1 VTAAELELAV
11 TTAPASQRIP
21 YDSDEQ
27 HDPCSQVSPMRVL
40 LVEDER
46 ATARL
51 LAKGLREQAYA
62 VDVVHDGL
70 LASERLAD
78 SDYDIVV
85 LDVMLPRQSGLD
97 VCRRLRASGQHVPVL
112 ILTARDGVD
121 ARIAGLDTGADD
133 YLTKPFD
140 FGELLARMRA
150 LIRRRSLPLAPD
162 RIVVGTLT
170 IDSRIRQLFVGAQP
184 VVLTAREF
192 ALLEYLSQRRGD
204 VVSRRDIAR
213 HVWDDSY
220 DPLSNVIDVYVQRLR
235 RKIDP
240 PGQPSLI
247 RAHRGAGYQLVDE
260 AGVST

>member
-1 VTAAELELAV
+1 M
-11 TTAPASQRIP
+11 
-21 YDSDEQ
+21 DS
-27 HDPCSQVSPMRVL
+27 PPMRVL

-46 ATARL
+46 ATARF

-70 LASERLAD
+70 AASERLAD

-97 VCRRLRASGQHVPVL
+97 VCRRLRAAGRHVAVL
-112 ILTARDGVD
+112 MLTARDGVE
-121 ARIAGLDTGADD
+121 ARIAGLDVGADD

-140 FGELLARMRA
+140 FGELLARIRA
-150 LIRRRSLPLAPD
+150 LIRRRSLPLVPD
-162 RIVVGTLT
+162 RVVVGPLT
-170 IDSRIRQLFVGAQP
+170 IDSRTRELFVGTQAI
-184 VVLTAREF
+184 VLTAREF
-192 ALLEYLSQRRGD
+192 ALLEYLSRRQGD

-220 DPLSNVIDVYVQRLR
+220 DPLSNVIDVYIQRLR
-235 RKIDP
+235 RKIDA

-247 RAHRGAGYQLVDE
+247 RAHRGEGYQLVDA
-260 AGVST
+260 AGVSR

>member
-1 VTAAELELAV
+1 LHADL
-11 TTAPASQRIP
+11 I
-21 YDSDEQ
+21 
-27 HDPCSQVSPMRVL
+27 MRVL

-70 LASERLAD
+70 IASERLAD
-78 SDYDIVV
+78 SNYDILV
-85 LDVMLPRQSGLD
+85 LDLMLPGQSGLE
-97 VCRRLRASGQHVPVL
+97 VCRQIRAAGRTTPVL
-112 ILTARDGVD
+112 MLTARDGVA

-150 LIRRRSLPLAPD
+150 LIRRRALPASPN
-162 RIVVGTLT
+162 RIVVGPLA
-170 IDSRIRQLFVGAQP
+170 IESRTRQLFVCDRP
-184 VVLTAREF
+184 VTMTAREF
-192 ALLEYLSQRRGD
+192 ALIEYLVRRHGE
-204 VVSRRDIAR
+204 VVSRRDITQ

-220 DPLSNVIDVYVQRLR
+220 DPLSNVIDVYVQRVR
-235 RKIDP
+235 RKIDV

-247 RAHRGAGYQLVDE
+247 RARRGEGYQLVTDSAE
-260 AGVST
+260 AL

>member
-1 VTAAELELAV
+1 
-11 TTAPASQRIP
+11 
-21 YDSDEQ
+21 
-27 HDPCSQVSPMRVL
+27 MRVL

-46 ATARL
+46 TTARL

-62 VDVVHDGL
+62 VDVIHDGL
-70 LASERLAD
+70 VASERLAD

-97 VCRRLRASGQHVPVL
+97 VCRRLRAAGKHVPVL
-112 ILTARDGVD
+112 MLTARDGVE
-121 ARIAGLDTGADD
+121 ARIDGLDTGADD

-140 FGELLARMRA
+140 FRELLARMRA
-150 LIRRRSLPLAPD
+150 LIRRRSLPLSPD
-162 RIVVGTLT
+162 RVVVGPLT
-170 IDSRIRQLFVGAQP
+170 IDSRTRELFIDDRAIT
-184 VVLTAREF
+184 LTAREF
-192 ALLEYLSQRRGD
+192 ALIEYLSLRRGD
-204 VVSRRDIAR
+204 VVSRKDLAK

-247 RAHRGAGYQLVDE
+247 RAHRGEGYQLVE
-260 AGVST
+260 AAEITV